1 MTIAA
6 IPFTTLALVQHAAG
20 GAILTNAG
28 SYVAGTYVPAAVVE
42 AFGSASAAL
51 GSMGTAA
58 VGLTSANPVTIGV
71 VLVATAA
78 AVAAVA
84 AGTYCYLNGVPAPV
98 AETLVHAGL
107 AMPSEKGLAV
117 LIPKLASALVLLGA
131 AGYVA
136 YRFYENFKD
145 LWADRQG
152 LANASEGA
160 AQEEAERSFGGEV
173 WSTLGK
179 AVWATKAELA
189 EGLAK
194 VAQQALDGV
203 ASAADVVTAGAS
215 TAYETAASGGAQV
228 AGKGK
233 SLLDA
238 FQVWVAELRS
248 RSA

>member
-6 IPFTTLALVQHAAG
+6 VPFTSLALVAHSSG
-20 GAILTNAG
+20 GAILSNAG
-28 SYVAGTYVPAAVVE
+28 SYVAASYVPASVVG
-42 AFGSASAAL
+42 AFGSAAAAL
-51 GSMGTAA
+51 ESIGTAA
-58 VGLTSANPVTIGV
+58 VGLATACPPLTIGLV
-71 VLVATAA
+71 VVTTAA
-78 AVAAVA
+78 V
-84 AGTYCYLNGVPAPV
+84 GTYCYLNGVPAPV

-107 AMPSEKGLAV
+107 ATPSEKGLAI
-117 LIPKLASALVLLGA
+117 LIPKLAAALVLLGA

-145 LWADRQG
+145 LWADREG
-152 LANASEGA
+152 LTTANESA
-160 AQEEAERSFGGEV
+160 AQEEAERNFGGEV

-179 AVWATKAELA
+179 AVWATKAEIA
-189 EGLAK
+189 EGLAN

-233 SLLDA
+233 SLLNA
-238 FQVWVAELRS
+238 FQTWVAELRLS
-248 RSA
+248 RP